1 MKVQFT
7 IPSFRHPSIS
17 FQHPFKALRNGSLVS
32 NDVLPHF
39 CCVKIN
45 LSMKHKFL
53 FFLLLAASVTL
64 KAQQTNNRYHR
75 LGLLAGVQQTQ
86 LLDQQFSPLIYRAN
100 EWSGLLYYDAGRNRS
115 ACHAAFGISHGAL
128 FPPAFA
134 DRKIYNTTE
143 DINGTISTDS
153 FLVHGTTLTAVMQF
167 GYEYAFVQWNKWSLS
182 AGASLREQLMYP
194 STFTNAGTMNAASLL
209 ASATIKYKAG
219 ENNTL
224 SAAIAIP
231 VAGFNSRFPYSGT
244 VSLPNETLLKAF
256 FEGGTEFVSLDQY
269 QQINV
274 TMNYRHKLSERWALG
289 AQYDFMWL
297 HYAVPVSLKS
307 FANRF
312 AVTLDYNF

>member
-1 MKVQFT
+1 LEVQFT
-7 IPSFRHPSIS
+7 LPSFRHPSFS
-17 FQHPFKALRNGSLVS
+17 FQHPFKPLRNGSLVS
-32 NDVLPHF
+32 NDVAHHF

-64 KAQQTNNRYHR
+64 KAQQTNNSYHR
-75 LGLLAGVQQTQ
+75 IGILAGGQQTQ
-86 LLDQQFSPLIYRAN
+86 LLDLQFSPLIYKAN
-100 EWSGLLYYDAGRNRS
+100 EWSAEIYFDAGHNRS
-115 ACHAAFGISHGAL
+115 DWHADLSVSRGAL

-143 DINGTISTDS
+143 DIYGTTTTDS
-153 FLVHGTTLTAVMQF
+153 FFVRGNTLTAVLQF
-167 GYEYAFVQWNKWSLS
+167 GYEYAFVQRNKWSVS
-182 AGASLREQLMYP
+182 AGAAFREQLMYP

-224 SAAIAIP
+224 SASIAIP

-244 VSLPNETLLKAF
+244 VSLPNQTLLKAF
-256 FEGGTEFVSLDQY
+256 FEGGTEFVFLDQY

-274 TMNYRHKLSERWALG
+274 TMNYRHKLSEHWGLG

-297 HYAVPVSLKS
+297 HYALPLPLKS